1 MMKRS
6 IFLAVALALGT
17 GAVLPSDAAAQG
29 NARAVRATAQANM
42 LLTGSVDI
50 SAEGTVEGYRL
61 DQQEKVPDYVQAY
74 LRPIISG
81 WRFEPGRVDGKAV
94 PATSP
99 MRLLLNGKRTDDGGL
114 EMVLENAGFRKY
126 DGNDPTE
133 VGVRRMT
140 PPAYPSAA
148 YEAGAAGEVMLL
160 VKIDREGKTEDV
172 ISERVDLRVAG
183 DERSMQRMRDILSKA
198 SVAAA
203 RRWSFRVPIEGPAKD
218 DESWVVRIPVN
229 FYLDTSDPRG
239 DKRYGQWTAY
249 IPGPRQQ
256 APWQV
261 PGVEDASQTDLLP
274 DRGVFL
280 AGVQKGPKLLTPV
293 GG

>member
-1 MMKRS
+1 MKNS

-17 GAVLPSDAAAQG
+17 GAVLPAGAAAQG

-61 DQQEKVPDYVQAY
+61 DHPEKVPGYVQDY

-81 WRFEPGRVDGKAV
+81 WRFEPGRAAGKAV
-94 PATSP
+94 PAVAP
-99 MRLLLNGKRTDDGGL
+99 MRLLLNGKRTEDGGL
-114 EMVLENAGFRKY
+114 EMALESAGFRTY
-126 DGNDPTE
+126 EENDPTG
-133 VGVRRMT
+133 VGGIRMT
-140 PPAYPSAA
+140 PPAYPPAA
-148 YEAGAAGEVMLL
+148 YTVGGAGEVMLL
-160 VKIDREGKTEDV
+160 VKINREGKTEDV

-183 DERSMQRMRDILSKA
+183 DERSMQRIRDILAKA
-198 SVAAA
+198 SMAAA
-203 RRWSFRVPIEGPAKD
+203 RRWSFRIPTEGPAKD
-218 DESWVVRIPVN
+218 DASWVVRIPVN
-229 FYLDTSDPRG
+229 FDLDTTDSRG
-239 DKRYGQWTAY
+239 DKRYGQWTAF
-249 IPGPRQQ
+249 IPGPRQR
-256 APWQV
+256 APWL
-261 PGVEDASQTDLLP
+261 EDADAAAQDELLP